1 MLERILEQRPGFQSR
16 WVTRPTVI
24 VAAHSDDEIIGLGIL
39 LPQLRRLKAVIH
51 VTDSAPRSGP
61 DFRNA
66 GCRDWLDYASMRRN
80 ELERALATAGITMP
94 KRICFWCPDQ
104 QASLRI
110 ARNAIRLAGLFQ
122 RLRPATVFTHSYE
135 GGHPDHDAC
144 AAAVQGAVSLLLKEK
159 TPAPTILEFASY
171 HLNGSGMEAECFL
184 AEPACPAFSRPL
196 SDEARERKRR
206 MFDCF
211 ESQQHVLAN
220 FPCRNE
226 PVRVAPKYNF
236 ARPPHQGKLF
246 YEQFSWGVNGKQWR
260 RLARGALTKLG
271 IDSQP

>member
-1 MLERILEQRPGFQSR
+1 MSQPILEQKLGFPSR
-16 WVTRPTVI
+16 LLTRPTVV

-51 VTDSAPRSGP
+51 VTDGAPRSGP

-80 ELERALATAGITMP
+80 ESERALAAAGITIP
-94 KRICFWCPDQ
+94 KRICLWCPDQ
-104 QASLRI
+104 QASFRI
-110 ARNAIRLAGLFQ
+110 VRNAIRLAGLFQ
-122 RLRPATVFTHSYE
+122 RLRPVAVFTHSYE

-144 AAAVQGAVSLLLKEK
+144 AAAVKGAVSLLLKEEK
-159 TPAPTILEFASY
+159 PAPTILEFASY

-184 AEPACPAFSRPL
+184 AAPGHPAFSRPL
-196 SDEARERKRR
+196 SDEERERKRR

-211 ESQQHVLAN
+211 ESQQKVLAN

-236 ARPPHQGKLF
+236 TRPPHRGKLF
-246 YEQFSWGVNGKQWR
+246 YEQFNWGVNGKQWG
-260 RLARGALTKLG
+260 RLARGALTELG
-271 IDSQP
+271 IDS